1 MAEFLLMNFFDYG
14 SRQSAFSADARSLD
28 ADLLLRK
35 CVFSRLEEVNEEEI
49 FNAIA
54 NETSAFIFYILK
66 ASNIFA
72 TSTTQKIMQL
82 ERAIIRREVTIPTYL
97 TEENTSTK
105 ELYEQIKISAVFSEM
120 LRIVPQSISE
130 ILKNAFFGTG
140 YHIVVSGSQPKPLPD
155 LVFHNIQKNLSSSIR
170 ASVPAKNGPT
180 PVVAFVAH
188 YDAIGLAPALSF
200 GTDSNG
206 SGVIALLELARIFS
220 SLKKKNDL
228 TYNVMFLLTSGGKLN
243 YLGVKKYLEERLD
256 ESDDSFQRSLAGA
269 VCLDTIGRGD
279 MMYLHVSKVP
289 KDGSF
294 GQIFLENLTSSG
306 KRKVSLKTK
315 KINLSD
321 DFLAWEH
328 ERFNIRRLSGL
339 TLSSVESHLS
349 AERSTIS
356 DVLSL
361 FTVKSFIHRFK
372 NECSNTKIMW
382 KGLSRHLRNFH
393 RSCRQ
398 VQEVTSTWL
407 EVLSLNGMLV
417 EFNEVVSALHEDDI
431 TVFKEGSEDS
441 CWLGVESRIKKSCGS
456 NIRLMDSVLRKT
468 VKAMVRGNELLM
480 RVLFIFSRSDYVEP
494 EILLIDDRKVILKA
508 FNLKICVFVIF
519 LFFFCIAPLFSSFFI
534 ILQFPLIIF
543 KKTSVVSLIVKKI
556 EY

>member
-1 MAEFLLMNFFDYG
+1 MENEIEPVMRGTLPFLSLALVLSLCILISPASVSATQDIPAYRVLQYDLQSSHFG

-54 NETSAFIFYILK
+54 NETSAFIVLVPNLRFPSK
-66 ASNIFA
+66 ANKE
-72 TSTTQKIMQL
+72 KIMQL

-105 ELYEQIKISAVFSEM
+105 ELYEQIKSTTISLSDRSTSV
-120 LRIVPQSISE
+120 L
-130 ILKNAFFGTG
+130 LKNAFFGTG

-155 LVFHNIQKNLSSSIR
+155 LVFHNIQARIR

-294 GQIFLENLTSSG
+294 GQIFLENLQNLTSSG

-356 DVLSL
+356 DVSIDYPALIENIKLIAEATSRQIFMGEVSLERLEGTESSLKKLSSIL
-361 FTVKSFIHRFK
+361 STSPRSNEYLVGSKVSLVATIEDLLKKRSGNDVKTFQFK
-372 NECSNTKIMW
+372 VDKKDKEVVLYDT
-382 KGLSRHLRNFH
+382 H
-393 RSCRQ
+393 
-398 VQEVTSTWL
+398 EVT
-407 EVLSLNGMLV
+407 M
-417 EFNEVVSALHEDDI
+417 
-431 TVFKEGSEDS
+431 TVYETKP
-441 CWLGVESRIKKSCGS
+441 
-456 NIRLMDSVLRKT
+456 
-468 VKAMVRGNELLM
+468 AA
-480 RVLFIFSRSDYVEP
+480 
-494 EILLIDDRKVILKA
+494 ID
-508 FNLKICVFVIF
+508 
-519 LFFFCIAPLFSSFFI
+519 
-534 ILQFPLIIF
+534 LIISILIAGYIF
-543 KKTSVVSLIVKKI
+543 IVYTFIDKFGLVYKLLRVNNQSKESPSFLKKNR
-556 EY
+556 